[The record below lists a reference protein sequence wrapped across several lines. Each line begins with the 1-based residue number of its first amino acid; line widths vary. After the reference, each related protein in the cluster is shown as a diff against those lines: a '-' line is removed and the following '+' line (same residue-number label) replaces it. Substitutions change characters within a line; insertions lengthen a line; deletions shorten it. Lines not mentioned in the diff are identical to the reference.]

1 MWKQLVGIGLIIC
14 AAGAWGQD
22 TTGTGTLSGTVSEAG
37 AEVCVEESVRCVTAG
52 ETGGFRFAELRA
64 GTYTLRVTAAG
75 RPAVRTAGVEVRAG
89 LDSRVEVT
97 LPALEAVAESVTVT
111 EAVFAAPEEV
121 KNSGYL
127 VQPREIFKAAGA
139 LQDVSRYL
147 QTLPGV
153 VVGSDDFRNDIIVRG
168 GSPVENLFVVDN
180 IEVPNINSFANFA
193 SAGGSVSI
201 LDPALI
207 ADTTFLT
214 GGYPA
219 PYINRTS
226 SVLQITQRE
235 GARDEVRGRATV
247 GFAGAGGILEGPI
260 KEGKGSWVVSARRSF
275 LDFFTDDI
283 GFGGVPVNYSINAKV
298 VYDFTP
304 KDRVWI
310 ANLSGWDDIRLGARE
325 NGDESAEVETFDI
338 RYRGTRAATGLNWQR
353 LFGARGVGLLG
364 LTHSEATTV
373 STVRDLVRGGVP
385 PAGIPLPDLIAAS
398 PLVFDDDSRERETTL
413 KYDLTLYTPFF
424 EKVQAGGAM
433 KVFNLNYRV
442 VSPFGNAS
450 PYLQVPDAFPFNLND
465 RFRAYQN
472 SAYFQASR
480 QLGSRVNVTWGGR
493 VDQYSVIEST
503 RFSPRAGMSVRLTD
517 KLSWRGSYGT
527 YYQQPFFLFIAA
539 FPENRALVPFRA
551 DHAVTGFNYVVSPT
565 FRITI
570 EAYRKV
576 YKDYPASQDIPQ
588 LSTANLGDTFNVRD
602 LLFPLA
608 SGGRG
613 RAQGIE
619 LFLEKKFTDK
629 WFGQAN
635 FAVSKARH
643 AGLDGVLRPGSFD
656 YPFVANF
663 VGGYRLTK
671 KWEVSTR
678 VAYLSGRPFIPFN
691 EALSREQRRGVF
703 DLDRVNAERLPDYV
717 RVDFRL
723 DRTFTVRDKP
733 LLVFLGVQNIINR
746 QNVAGFTWNRR
757 LNEQQ
762 VNEQLGLFPLIGMEW
777 RF

>member
-1 MWKQLVGIGLIIC
+1 MLQFFLLLIAVLS
-14 AAGAWGQD
+14 AASAQD
-22 TTGTGTLSGTVSEAG
+22 TTGAGTLRGTVSEAG
-37 AEVCVEESVRCVTAG
+37 AEVCLEETARCIAADATGAFRLTEVRS
-52 ETGGFRFAELRA
+52 
-64 GTYTLRVTAAG
+64 GTYTLSVRAPG
-75 RPAVRTAGVEVRAG
+75 RPPVRTEGVEVRAG
-89 LDSRVEVT
+89 LETRVEVN
-97 LPALEAVAESVTVT
+97 LPALEALEQSVTVT
-111 EAVFAAPEEV
+111 EPVFAVPEEV

-127 VQPREIFKAAGA
+127 IQPREIFKAAGA

-193 SAGGSVSI
+193 SAGGTVSI

-219 PYINRTS
+219 PYINRAS

-235 GARDEVRGRATV
+235 GARDQVRGRATL
-247 GFAGAGGILEGPI
+247 GFGGAGGILEGPI
-260 KEGKGSWVVSARRSF
+260 REGRGSWVVSARRSF
-275 LDFFTDDI
+275 LDFFTDDV
-283 GFGGVPVNYSINAKV
+283 GFGGVPVYYSINAKV
-298 VYDFTP
+298 VYDLTP
-304 KDRVWI
+304 RDRVWA

-325 NGDESAEVETFDI
+325 NPGEDREINNFDI

-373 STVRDLVRGGVP
+373 SAVRDLARDGVP
-385 PAGIPLPDLIAAS
+385 PPGIPIPDLIGAS

-413 KYDLTLYTPFF
+413 KYDLTLYAPFLQ
-424 EKVQAGGAM
+424 KIQAGAAF
-433 KVFNLNYRV
+433 KIFNLNYRV
-442 VSPFGNAS
+442 ASPFGSAT
-450 PYLQVPDAFPFNLND
+450 PYSQIPDVYPFSLD
-465 RFRAYQN
+465 RGFRAYQN
-472 SAYFQASR
+472 SGYVQASR
-480 QLGSRVNVTWGGR
+480 RMGPRVNLTWGGR
-493 VDQYSVIEST
+493 VDHYSLLQST
-503 RFSPRAGMSVRLTD
+503 RFSPRAGLSVRLTE
-517 KLSWRGSYGT
+517 KLSWRASYGSYF
-527 YYQQPFFLFIAA
+527 QQPFFLFLAA
-539 FPENRALVPFRA
+539 FPENQSMVPLRA
-551 DHAVTGFNYVVSPT
+551 DHYVTGFSYIVSPS
-565 FRITI
+565 FRVTL
-570 EAYRKV
+570 EAYRKD
-576 YKDYPASQDIPQ
+576 YKDYPAARDIPQ
-588 LSTANLGDTFNVRD
+588 LSFANIGDTFNVRD
-602 LLFPLA
+602 ILLPLVSA
-608 SGGRG
+608 GRG

-635 FAVSKARH
+635 FALSQARH

-663 VGGYRLTK
+663 VGGYRLSP

-678 VAYLSGRPFIPFN
+678 FAYLTGRPFIPFD
-691 EALSREQRRGVF
+691 ETLSAAQRRGVF
-703 DLDRVNAERLPDYV
+703 DLARVNAERLPDYV

-746 QNVAGFTWNRR
+746 QNVAGFSWNRSQ
-757 LNEQQ
+757 NAIQE
-762 VNEQLGLFPLIGMEW
+762 NTQLGLFPLVGMEW

>member
-1 MWKQLVGIGLIIC
+1 MYV
-14 AAGAWGQD
+14 AAAQD
-22 TTGTGTLSGTVSEAG
+22 TTGAGTIAGTVSAPG
-37 AEVCVEESVRCVTAG
+37 AEVCLDGIARCAVSDANGAFKLIQVRSG
-52 ETGGFRFAELRA
+52 I
-64 GTYTLRVTAAG
+64 YTLNITVPG
-75 RPAVRTAGVEVRAG
+75 RPPVRTEGVEVRAG
-89 LDSRVEVT
+89 LETRVEVT
-97 LPALEAVAESVTVT
+97 LPALETLEQSVTVT
-111 EAVFAAPEEV
+111 EPVFAVPEEV

-153 VVGSDDFRNDIIVRG
+153 VAGSDDFRNDIIVRG

-193 SAGGSVSI
+193 SAGGTVSI

-219 PYINRTS
+219 PYINRAS

-235 GARDEVRGRATV
+235 GARDRVRGRATL
-247 GFAGAGGILEGPI
+247 GFGGAGGIFEGPLR
-260 KEGKGSWVVSARRSF
+260 EGRGSWVVSARRSF

-283 GFGGVPVNYSINAKV
+283 GFGGVPIYYSINAKV

-304 KDRVWI
+304 RDRVWI

-325 NGDESAEVETFDI
+325 DPDEDREINNFDV

-373 STVRDLVRGGVP
+373 SAVRDLARGGVP
-385 PAGIPLPDLIAAS
+385 PPGIPIPDLIAAGA
-398 PLVFDDDSRERETTL
+398 LVFDDDSRERETTL
-413 KYDLTLYTPFF
+413 KYDLTLYAPFL
-424 EKVQAGGAM
+424 EKIQAGAAF

-442 VSPFGNAS
+442 ASQFGNS
-450 PYLQVPDAFPFNLND
+450 TPYSRIPDVYPFSLD
-465 RFRAYQN
+465 GGFRAHQN
-472 SAYFQASR
+472 SGYIQASR
-480 QLGSRVNVTWGGR
+480 RLGPRVNLTWGGR
-493 VDQYSVIEST
+493 VDHYSILQST
-503 RFSPRAGMSVRLTD
+503 RFSPRAGLSVRLTD
-517 KLSWRGSYGT
+517 KLSWRASYGSYF
-527 YYQQPFFLFIAA
+527 QQPFFLFVAA
-539 FPENRALVPFRA
+539 FPENRGLVPLRA
-551 DHAVTGFNYVVSPT
+551 DHYVTGFSYVVSPS
-565 FRITI
+565 FRVTL
-570 EAYRKV
+570 EAYRKN
-576 YKDYPASQDIPQ
+576 YKDYPAARDIPQ
-588 LSTANLGDTFNVRD
+588 LSFANIGDTFNVRD
-602 LLFPLA
+602 NLLPLVSA
-608 SGGRG
+608 GRG
-613 RAQGIE
+613 QAQGIE

-643 AGLDGVLRPGSFD
+643 GGLDGILRPGSFD
-656 YPFVANF
+656 YPFAANF

-678 VAYLSGRPFIPFN
+678 FTYLTGRPFIPFD
-691 EALSREQRRGVF
+691 ETLSTAQRRGVF
-703 DLDRVNAERLPDYV
+703 DLDRVNADRLPDYV

-723 DRTFTVRDKP
+723 DRTFTVRDNP

-746 QNVAGFTWNRR
+746 RNIAGFTWNRTR
-757 LNEQQ
+757 NEVQE
-762 VNEQLGLFPLIGMEW
+762 NTQLGFFPLIGMEW